1 MSVDIGTSYSTA
13 CICGQDGFAR
23 PVEISTGA
31 SMFGS
36 RFSLPTA
43 VFLEEDGDILVGQAA
58 MNSRMRKPEN
68 FRMEFK
74 RNFGETCPIL
84 LGNRSFLPENLYT
97 ELFRHM
103 KACAEK
109 ACGEK
114 IELTYL
120 THPAAYGRARI
131 EKLRSAAN
139 AAGLFEVET
148 VDEPTA
154 AAMSYCAAGYIQDG
168 QTLLVYDFG
177 GGTFDVSLIRYENG
191 MFTSLGNPE
200 GLEQCGGIDMDRLIY
215 QDMLKAVDPDILS
228 ELQSKPRY
236 FMQFSSQL
244 AELAVKA
251 KHHLSAAKVFEE
263 PIIVGL
269 DTVPYQL
276 TVEQFNKMVAP
287 LVGQTVTTCH
297 LALEKAG
304 LTSADLSAVLLVGGT
319 SRVPLVQD
327 MVKQF
332 AGSTPVHRADDLELA
347 VAQGAIKYQQFRAKP
362 EELAPE
368 EIEAWRTQG
377 CRMFAEGN
385 WEEAVSWFCKAA
397 EQGDAEAQLH
407 LGVMYSE
414 GLGVEQSNEKAAEWY
429 RKAAE
434 QGNADAQVVLGCC
447 YEFGD
452 GLPIDLK
459 KAALWYGLAGKQGH
473 EKAAAALERLHL
485 KGREKK
491 PEPPEEKPKAEMP
504 TLDELAVAAVK
515 AELARHAE
523 ITKGADA
530 FSEASLDRLRMRLK
544 IPPLADVLLA
554 HDAAGSKSE
563 KSGFALTSLGIYSRE
578 PGLLARPAF
587 TSWDDFVRLDLT
599 CPDEFPRYLDLSNG
613 ARIEFFESVCH
624 IYLSNDSLVCYFCGD
639 TDACKPLLAF
649 WKDLQQ
655 RLRADA
661 RRELGM
667 DV

>member
-1 MSVDIGTSYSTA
+1 MIMSVDIGTSYSAA
-13 CICGQDGFAR
+13 CICDQKESVR
-23 PVEISTGA
+23 PVEVSTGA
-31 SMFGS
+31 SMFGG
-36 RFSLPTA
+36 RFSLPSA
-43 VFLEEDGDILVGQAA
+43 VFLDKDGNILVGQAA

-74 RNFGETCPIL
+74 RDFGQTFPIQ
-84 LGNRSFLPENLYT
+84 LGDRKFLPEDLYT

-109 ACGEK
+109 ACGEQ
-114 IELTYL
+114 ITLTYL
-120 THPAAYGRARI
+120 THPAAYGKSRI
-131 EKLRSAAN
+131 EKLRSAAK
-139 AAGLFEVET
+139 AAGLFAVET

-154 AAMSYCAAGYIQDG
+154 AAMSYCAAGYVQDG
-168 QTLLVYDFG
+168 ETLLVYDFG
-177 GGTFDVSLIRYENG
+177 GGTFDVSLIRYEDG
-191 MFTSLGNPE
+191 VFTSLGNPE

-215 QDMLKAVDPDILS
+215 QDMLKTVDPDILS

-347 VAQGAIKYQQFRAKP
+347 VAQGAIKYQQFRAKAEEPSP
-362 EELAPE
+362 EG
-368 EIEAWRTQG
+368 IEAWRTQG

-414 GLGVEQSNEKAAEWY
+414 GLGVEQSIEKAAEWY
-429 RKAAE
+429 RRAAE

-452 GLPIDLK
+452 GLPIDFK
-459 KAALWYGLAGKQGH
+459 KAALWYGRAGKQGH
-473 EKAAAALERLHL
+473 EKAAAALERLRL

-491 PEPPEEKPKAEMP
+491 PEPPEEKPKAKTP

-523 ITKGADA
+523 ITKGAGV
-530 FSEASLDRLRMRLK
+530 FSEVSLDQLRLYLK
-544 IPPLADVLLA
+544 IPPQADVLLA
-554 HDAAGSKSE
+554 HDDTWLKSG
-563 KSGFALTSLGIYSRE
+563 KNGFALASLGIYCRE
-578 PGLLARPAF
+578 FFVPPVF
-587 TSWDDFVRLDLT
+587 TSWDAFVRLDLK
-599 CPDEFPRYLDLSNG
+599 YLDKIPYN
-613 ARIEFFESVCH
+613 
-624 IYLSNDSLVCYFCGD
+624 IYLSDDSTICYFTAD
-639 TDACKPLLAF
+639 KKFLKSVLLPF
-649 WKDLQQ
+649 WKDLQK

>member
-13 CICGQDGFAR
+13 CICDQTGSVR
-23 PVEISTGA
+23 PVEVSTGA

-36 RFSLPTA
+36 QFSLPSA
-43 VFLEEDGDILVGQAA
+43 VFVAETGDILVGQAA

-74 RNFGETCPIL
+74 RNYGETCPIL
-84 LGNRSFLPENLYT
+84 WGNRSFLPENLYT

-109 ACGEK
+109 TCDEQIA
-114 IELTYL
+114 LTYL
-120 THPAAYGRARI
+120 THPAAYGKARI
-131 EKLRSAAN
+131 EKLRSAAK
-139 AAGLFEVET
+139 AAGLFTVET

-154 AAMSYCAAGYIQDG
+154 AAMSYCAAGYVQDG

-191 MFTSLGNPE
+191 VFTSLGNPE

-263 PIIVGL
+263 PIIVGF
-269 DTVPYQL
+269 DTVPYRL
-276 TVEQFNKMVAP
+276 TVERFNEMVAP
-287 LVGQTVTTCH
+287 LVGQTITTCH
-297 LALEKAG
+297 LALKEAG
-304 LTSADLSAVLLVGGT
+304 LASADLSAVLLVGGT

-347 VAQGAIKYQQFRAKP
+347 VAQGAINYRQFRAKP
-362 EELAPE
+362 EEPAPE
-368 EIEAWRTQG
+368 GIEAWRTRG

-407 LGVMYSE
+407 LGVMYGE

-459 KAALWYGLAGKQGH
+459 KAALWYGRAGKQGH
-473 EKAAAALERLHL
+473 EKAAAALKRLRL
-485 KGREKK
+485 KEREKK
-491 PEPPEEKPKAEMP
+491 PKPPEEKPKAKTP

-523 ITKGADA
+523 ITKGAGV
-530 FSEASLDRLRMRLK
+530 FSEVSLDQLRLYLK
-544 IPPLADVLLA
+544 IPPRADVLLA
-554 HDAAGSKSE
+554 HDDTWLKSG
-563 KSGFALTSLGIYSRE
+563 KNGFALASLGIYCRE
-578 PGLLARPAF
+578 FFVPPVF
-587 TSWDDFVRLDLT
+587 TSWDAFIRLDLK
-599 CPDEFPRYLDLSNG
+599 YLDRFPYN
-613 ARIEFFESVCH
+613 
-624 IYLSNDSLVCYFCGD
+624 IYLSDDSTICYFTAD
-639 TDACKPLLAF
+639 KKFLKSVLLPF
-649 WKDLQQ
+649 WKDLQK